1 MEEFRW
7 WTNRPYLNIETSR
20 GGRTTARTVKM
31 KIMLGLRLIDV
42 MTAGRTAH
50 FHFDNAAAAVLLLL
64 LATPLIVFGIL
75 LLGAHGTG

>member
-1 MEEFRW
+1 
-7 WTNRPYLNIETSR
+7 
-20 GGRTTARTVKM
+20 M